1 MGNNYF
7 LTKIQANM
15 LSFIIM
21 ITWILYIII
30 ALGLS
35 VRAPNYLDTLQY
47 YTKIYVSLFLIWRF
61 NPFRRVKFTF
71 LDARI
76 GFSAGVFLLMTTF
89 IGSFLN
95 TYLSQVQQYIALLH
109 K

>member
-1 MGNNYF
+1 MGNNYL
-7 LTKIQANM
+7 LTKIQSDA
-15 LSFIIM
+15 FTIILI
-21 ITWILYIII
+21 ITWVLYFVI

-35 VRAPNYLDTLQY
+35 VKAPEYLDNLQY
-47 YTKIYVSLFLIWRF
+47 YVKLYVSLFLIWRF

-89 IGSFLN
+89 VGNLLN
-95 TYLSQVQQYIALLH
+95 TYLTQVQNIVKALH
-109 K
+109 T